1 MEIIFLIVGLVAGAG
16 IGFLLARNG
25 SAAQAAKADMMEQN
39 LKEQKAESERQLNDL
54 RAQHQQALQRTEEQH
69 RKEVEQCRAD
79 LTSLKDEHKQRIAEL
94 LQQHQEQVT
103 QLREQQREQ
112 LQAIDKQHKEDMA
125 QQATLLREQIQ
136 NASEEILKKRSEEL
150 ASTNKLQ
157 LSTILT
163 PLHENL
169 KQMKEAVEKSDR
181 EHTTSME
188 RLDASIKANLK
199 QAQEVGERADK
210 LAKALTSE
218 NKTQGNFGELRL
230 RTLLEEMGLEEG
242 TQFEEQTA
250 LKDAYGKTI
259 VDAEEGHRMIPDV
272 ILHFPEHRD
281 VIIDSKMS
289 LKAFE
294 DYHNAETDEQ
304 RADALSR
311 HLISV
316 RKHVDELARK
326 DYSSYLEQNHQQL
339 DFVLMYIYS
348 ESALQL
354 ALSQDAS
361 LWKYAYDKGV
371 IITGSQNLYMMLRV
385 LVMTWRQVQQAEN
398 QAEIMKTANELV
410 NRIQMF
416 YERFQQA
423 ENCLSKTQTAF
434 NDLHNISAPTGR
446 SISNAAMKLIKYGAK
461 ENPKRKYS
469 IKANASDDDATEA
482 LPSETEEA

>member
-1 MEIIFLIVGLVAGAG
+1 MEIIYLIVGLVAGAG

-25 SAAQAAKADMMEQN
+25 SAAQAAKADLLEQN
-39 LKEQKAESERQLNDL
+39 LRDQKAEAERQLDDL
-54 RAQHQQALQRTEEQH
+54 KAQHTQAVERLQQQH
-69 RKEVEQCRAD
+69 RAEVDQCRAD
-79 LTSLKDEHKQRIAEL
+79 LAMLREEQKQRTAEL
-94 LQQHQEQVT
+94 QKQHQERIEE
-103 QLREQQREQ
+103 LRQQQREQ
-112 LQAIDKQHKEDMA
+112 LEVIDKQHKEDME
-125 QQATLLREQIQ
+125 QQSKLLREQIHT
-136 NASEEILKKRSEEL
+136 ASEEILKKRSEEL

-242 TQFEEQTA
+242 TQFEEQVT
-250 LKDAYGKTI
+250 LKDSKGQVIY
-259 VDAEEGHRMIPDV
+259 DAEEGHRMIPDV

-294 DYHNAETDEQ
+294 DYHNAETDDE
-304 RADALSR
+304 RAEALSR
-311 HLISV
+311 HLLSV
-316 RKHVDELARK
+316 RKHVDELAKK
-326 DYSSYLEQNHQQL
+326 DYSSYLQQNHQQL

-385 LVMTWRQVQQAEN
+385 LLMTWRQVQQAEN
-398 QAEIMKTANELV
+398 QAVIMKTADELV

-416 YERFQQA
+416 YERYLKA
-423 ENCLSKTQTAF
+423 EDCLTKTQAAF
-434 NDLHNISAPTGR
+434 NDLGNITSPTGR
-446 SISNAAMKLIKYGAK
+446 SITSAAMKLIKFGAK
-461 ENPKRKYS
+461 ENPKRRYS
-469 IKANASDDDATEA
+469 IKANASEEDTTEA
-482 LPSETEEA
+482 LPSATDA

>member
-1 MEIIFLIVGLVAGAG
+1 MEIILLIVGLVAGAG

-25 SAAQAAKADMMEQN
+25 SAAQAAKADMMERN
-39 LKEQKAESERQLNDL
+39 LKEQREQSEQQLNNL

-69 RKEVEQCRAD
+69 RKEVAQCRAD
-79 LTSLKDEHKQRIAEL
+79 LATLKEEHKQRIAEL
-94 LQQHQEQVT
+94 QQEHQEQLNL
-103 QLREQQREQ
+103 QREQQREQ
-112 LQAIDKQHKEDMA
+112 LQTIDKQHKEDMA
-125 QQATLLREQIQ
+125 QQAQLLREQIH

-150 ASTNKLQ
+150 ANTNKLQ

-250 LKDAYGKTI
+250 LKDAYGQTI
-259 VDAEEGHRMIPDV
+259 VDTEEGHRMIPDV

-326 DYSSYLEQNHQQL
+326 DYSSYLQQNHQQL

-361 LWKYAYDKGV
+361 LWRYAYDKGV

-385 LVMTWRQVQQAEN
+385 LLMTWRQVQQAEN

-423 ENCLSKTQTAF
+423 ENCLTKTQAAF

-446 SISNAAMKLIKYGAK
+446 SINSAAMKLIKYGAK
-461 ENPKRKYS
+461 ENAKRKYS
-469 IKANASDDDATEA
+469 IKANATEDDTTEL
-482 LPSETEEA
+482 LPTENE